1 MNGICDLRSVA
12 GGLSR
17 VEMSRHSWDMVEVTS
32 PAKEV
37 KPLAGVHS
45 CVPVWN
51 ALLLPALG
59 NPTFTLW
66 TSSEGCRV
74 VCVLWVMV

>member
-1 MNGICDLRSVA
+1 MNGICDLRTVA

-17 VEMSRHSWDMVEVTS
+17 VEISRHYWDMVEVTS
-32 PAKEV
+32 PAKEA
-37 KPLAGVHS
+37 KPLVGVQ
-45 CVPVWN
+45 VWN
-51 ALLLPALG
+51 ALHLPAPG

-66 TSSEGCRV
+66 TSSEGCRE